1 MNYQDKYDLIEER
14 QIQEINSRARLFVH
28 KKTGA
33 RILSMLNEDENKV
46 FSINFRTPP
55 RDNTGVPHILE
66 HSVLCGSRK
75 YKVKEPFVEL
85 LKSSLQTF
93 LNAITFPDKTC
104 YPVASQNKQDFYN
117 LMDVYLDSVLHPV
130 ISRHIFEQEGWHYE
144 LEQKD
149 APLKYKGVVFNE
161 MKGAYSS
168 PESLL
173 ADYSQQS
180 LFPDSTY
187 GFDAGGDPREIP
199 NLTYED
205 FIDFHKK
212 LYHPSNAFIFF
223 YGDNPEEER
232 LEKLAEFL
240 DEFDKLDIDSS
251 IVSQD
256 KSDLT
261 QRVLKTYSASESNN
275 PKCYLTIN
283 WLLPETLDPELNL
296 SLRIL
301 DFIMT
306 GMPGSPLRKALI
318 DSDLGEDI
326 TGAGLETDI
335 LQMYY
340 STGLKG
346 IVPKNLGKVEKLI
359 NSTLKDLVR
368 DGIDPEITKAALNS
382 LEFALRE
389 NNTGSFPRGMAVMFR
404 ALTTWLYDESPF
416 TLLEFSP
423 VLDKIKN
430 RLENNEKVFENL
442 IKEHLIDNTHKSVVI
457 LEPDPALGAAIQDE
471 ESTRLNEARMSLTDQ
486 DLDKIIENTKQL
498 KKAQAKPDDPA
509 ELAKIPRLQRNDMK
523 KELKTIPREETRIG
537 DVQALFHP
545 QPTSG
550 IFYLDLGFDLH
561 FLPQKLLSYVPLFGR
576 ALVEMGTEKQD
587 FVKLSTKI
595 SQKTG
600 GITPMTFSHSIVGEK
615 QSACR
620 LFLRCKALPENIKDL
635 YAILKEIISEIKLDN
650 KDRFR
655 QMLLEEKAS
664 MEQSLVPAGHRYVGM
679 RLKARYSEADWAQEH
694 MSGLSYLLFL
704 RHLTALVDKNWNKV
718 RRDLEELR
726 FLLFHKQ
733 AMFLN
738 ITSEQDLFNEHLSIT
753 EDFLGQMPMHDIS
766 PSTWVSCCLPG
777 SEAIF
782 IPAQVNYVGKAVDLH
797 PSGYKFH
804 GSSLVASR
812 FLRASWLWDQ
822 IRVQGG
828 AYGAFG
834 SYDYLSN
841 VMTFASY
848 RDPNIQRTIKAF
860 GGSGSFLTRNGLDR
874 DEVEKAVIGAIGEMD
889 SYQLPDAR
897 GFSSTVRYLA
907 GVTHEHRQ
915 NVREQILETSL
926 DHFQEFG
933 RALDSA
939 FNNDPGMIC
948 IMGGED
954 QVDRAASELKL
965 ENKFRIL

>member
-1 MNYQDKYDLIEER
+1 
-14 QIQEINSRARLFVH
+14 
-28 KKTGA
+28 
-33 RILSMLNEDENKV
+33 
-46 FSINFRTPP
+46 
-55 RDNTGVPHILE
+55 
-66 HSVLCGSRK
+66 
-75 YKVKEPFVEL
+75 
-85 LKSSLQTF
+85 
-93 LNAITFPDKTC
+93 
-104 YPVASQNKQDFYN
+104 
-117 LMDVYLDSVLHPV
+117 
-130 ISRHIFEQEGWHYE
+130 
-144 LEQKD
+144 
-149 APLKYKGVVFNE
+149 
-161 MKGAYSS
+161 
-168 PESLL
+168 ESLL

-180 LFPDSTY
+180 IFPDSTY
-187 GFDAGGDPREIP
+187 GFDAGGDPKEIP
-199 NLTYED
+199 SLTYED
-205 FIDFHKK
+205 FVDFHKK

-223 YGDNPEEER
+223 YGDNPEQER
-232 LEKLAEFL
+232 LEKLDEYL
-240 DEFDKLDIDSS
+240 DEFDRLDIDSS
-251 IVSQD
+251 IVSQN
-256 KSDLT
+256 KTDLT
-261 QRVLKTYSASESNN
+261 QRLVKTYSASESNN

-283 WLLPETLDPELNL
+283 WLLPETFDPELNL

-301 DFIMT
+301 DFILT

-318 DSDLGEDI
+318 DSGLGEDI

-346 IVPKNLGKVEKLI
+346 IEPKNLGKVEKLI
-359 NSTLKDLVR
+359 NTTLKDLCK
-368 DGIDPEITKAALNS
+368 DGIDPEIIKAALNS

-404 ALTTWLYDESPF
+404 ALTTWLYDDSPF

-430 RLENNEKVFENL
+430 RLENNEKVFEDL
-442 IKEHLIDNTHKSVVI
+442 IDEHLLNNAHKSVVI
-457 LEPDPALGAAIQDE
+457 LEPDPALSAAIQDE
-471 ESTRLNEARMSLTDQ
+471 ENMRLNEVRMSLSEQ
-486 DLDKIIENTKQL
+486 DLDNIIENTRQL
-498 KKAQAKPDDPA
+498 KMAQAEPDDPS
-509 ELAKIPRLQRNDMK
+509 ELAKIPRLERSDMEK
-523 KELKTIPREETRIG
+523 DLKTIHREEKIIN
-537 DVQALFHP
+537 DVQTLFHP

-561 FLPQKLLSYVPLFGR
+561 FLPQKFLSYVPLFGR
-576 ALVEMGTEKQD
+576 SLVEMGTEKQD

-615 QSACR
+615 TSACR
-620 LFLRCKALPENIKDL
+620 LFLRCKALPENIQDL
-635 YAILKEIISEIKLDN
+635 YAILKEIINEVNLDN

-679 RLKARYSEADWAQEH
+679 RLKSRYSEADWAQEH

-704 RHLTALVDKNWNKV
+704 RHLTALVDKNWDKV
-718 RRDLEELR
+718 KNDLEELK

-733 AMFLN
+733 AMLLN
-738 ITSEQDLFNEHLSIT
+738 ITSEQELFNEHIHT
-753 EDFLGQMPMHDIS
+753 TQDFLEQMPMHDIS
-766 PSTWVSCCLPG
+766 PSTWISCCQPG
-777 SEAIF
+777 SEAVF

-797 PSGYKFH
+797 PSGYEFH

-848 RDPNIQRTIKAF
+848 RDPNTLETIKAF
-860 GGSGSFLTRNGLDR
+860 EGSGSFLTRKELDR

-915 NVREQILETSL
+915 KVREQILETSL
-926 DHFQEFG
+926 GHFQEFG
-933 RALDSA
+933 RALDWT

-954 QVDRAASELKL
+954 QVGKAASDLQL
-965 ENKFRIL
+965 ENSFRIL

>member
-1 MNYQDKYDLIEER
+1 MNYQDKFDLVEER
-14 QIQEINSRARLFVH
+14 QIKEINSRARLFIH

-33 RILSMLNEDENKV
+33 RILSLLNEDENKV

-117 LMDVYLDSVLHPV
+117 LMDVYLDSVLHPA

-180 LFPDSTY
+180 IFPDSTY

-199 NLTYED
+199 NLTYEN
-205 FIDFHKK
+205 FVDFHKK

-232 LEKLAEFL
+232 LEKLTEFL
-240 DEFDKLDIDSS
+240 DEFDELDIDSS
-251 IVSQD
+251 IISQN
-256 KSDLT
+256 KTNLT
-261 QRVLKTYSASESNN
+261 QRLLKTYSASESNN

-283 WLLPETLDPELNL
+283 WLLPETFDPELNL

-301 DFIMT
+301 DFILT

-318 DSDLGEDI
+318 DSGLGEDI

-346 IVPKNLGKVEKLI
+346 IEPKNLGKAEKLI
-359 NSTLKDLVR
+359 NSTLKDLSK
-368 DGIDPEITKAALNS
+368 DGIDPEIIKAALNS

-404 ALTTWLYDESPF
+404 ALTTWLYDGSPF

-423 VLDKIKN
+423 VLNKIKN
-430 RLENNEKVFENL
+430 ILENNEKVFEDL
-442 IKEHLIDNTHKSVVI
+442 IKEHLLDNAHKSVVI
-457 LEPDPALGAAIQDE
+457 LEPDPALSAAIQDE
-471 ESTRLNEARMSLTDQ
+471 ENMRLNEVRMSLSEH
-486 DLDKIIENTKQL
+486 DLDNIIENTRQL
-498 KKAQAKPDDPA
+498 KKAQAEPDDPA
-509 ELAKIPRLQRNDMK
+509 ELAKIPRLQRSDMEK
-523 KELKTIPREETRIG
+523 DLKTIHREETKIS
-537 DVQALFHP
+537 DVQTLFHP

-561 FLPQKLLSYVPLFGR
+561 FLPQKFLSYVPLFGR
-576 ALVEMGTEKQD
+576 ALVEMGTEKLD

-600 GITPMTFSHSIVGEK
+600 GITPMTFSHSILGEK
-615 QSACR
+615 KSACR
-620 LFLRCKALPENIKDL
+620 LFLRCKALPENIEDL
-635 YAILKEIISEIKLDN
+635 YSILKEIISEVNLDN

-704 RHLTALVDKNWNKV
+704 RHLAVLVDKNWNKV

-733 AMFLN
+733 AMLLN
-738 ITSEQDLFNEHLSIT
+738 ITSEQELFNEHLSIT
-753 EDFLGQMPMHDIS
+753 QDFLGQMPMHDIS
-766 PSTWVSCCLPG
+766 PSTWVSCCQPG

-782 IPAQVNYVGKAVDLH
+782 IPAQVNYVGKAVDLD
-797 PSGYKFH
+797 PSGYLFH

-848 RDPNIQRTIKAF
+848 RDPNILETIKAF
-860 GGSGSFLTRNGLDR
+860 EGSGSFLNRKGLDR

-933 RALDSA
+933 RALDWA
-939 FNNDPGMIC
+939 LNNDPGIIC
-948 IMGGED
+948 IMGGEN
-954 QVDRAASELKL
+954 QVKKTATELKL
-965 ENKFRIL
+965 ENSFRIL